1 MVLQENVSAIST
13 PSGVGG
19 VAIIRI
25 SGETPLA
32 VLSKM
37 FRPTAQIAVTDFQ
50 PFRMYTGVIL
60 ADGFE
65 DYGMA
70 VYFRAPKSYTGE
82 HVVEIHCHGGIAIQ
96 RGILEKTFQL
106 GCRPAGRGEFT
117 RRAILNGKLSLSSSE
132 GLIEMIHAESRAG
145 VVAGYSLYREKLY
158 DALEGVR
165 KDLTFALASL
175 NAQID
180 YPEEGLEELT
190 DGEITAFLTS
200 ATKKLSA
207 LSETYQTGSFVKN
220 GVKVALLGKPNAG
233 KSSLLN
239 RLIGRERAI
248 VTEIAGTTRDVVEGE
263 TEMQGV
269 RFLFSDTA
277 GIRDTQDTVE
287 RMGVTLS
294 KKVAS
299 QADIALFLTDGIWEE
314 EDESLLT
321 VFRERETEG
330 KKNVVILNKTDLP
343 NTLAAAEE
351 ISVRFGVP
359 VLSLSAKTGDGVAT
373 LKTALASFALS
384 GQADP
389 EVGYLTERRHYDA
402 VKTAIGLLETAT
414 QNVGFLPCDLIAA
427 DVEEA
432 WRTIGEITGATAPE
446 EVIDEIFSKFCVGK

>member
-13 PSGVGG
+13 PPGVGG

-25 SGETPLA
+25 SGENPLA
-32 VLSKM
+32 VLASM
-37 FRPTAQIAVTDFQ
+37 FRPTANIAVSDFQ
-50 PFRMYTGVIL
+50 PFRMYTGVI
-60 ADGFE
+60 AGDGFE

-96 RGILEKTFQL
+96 RGILEKTYAL

-117 RRAILNGKLSLSSSE
+117 RRAFLNGKLSLSSTE

-145 VVAGYSLYREKLY
+145 VAAGYSLYREKLY

-190 DGEITAFLTS
+190 DGEILSFLSS
-200 ATKKLSA
+200 ASKRLFA
-207 LSETYQTGSFVKN
+207 LKETYRTGSFVKN

-248 VTEIAGTTRDVVEGE
+248 VTEIPGTTRDVVEGE
-263 TEMQGV
+263 TEIQGV

-287 RMGVTLS
+287 QVGVTLS
-294 KKVAS
+294 KKVAIR
-299 QADIALFLTDGIWEE
+299 ADVALFLSDGVFSE
-314 EDESLLT
+314 EDEDLLALY
-321 VFRERETEG
+321 REREKEG
-330 KKNVVILNKTDLP
+330 KKNFVILNKTDLP
-343 NTLAAAEE
+343 ETARKAKD
-351 ISVRFGVP
+351 ISARFSAP
-359 VLSLSAKTGDGVAT
+359 VLSLSAKTGEGVQE
-373 LKTALASFALS
+373 LRTALYGYASS
-384 GQADP
+384 GASDP

-402 VKTAIGLLETAT
+402 VLTALALLEKAA
-414 QNVGFLPCDLIAA
+414 QNVGMLPCDLIAA

-432 WRTIGEITGATAPE
+432 WRAIGEITGATAPE